1 MSDATSNSDSAA
13 EPRRASRDG
22 KERIFLVVV
31 DSTEEHR
38 KALRFASLRAR
49 NTGGRVALLY
59 VIEPAEFQ
67 HWMAVE
73 DLMREERRQ
82 EAEALLTRVSAEVQ
96 ELSGLTPVY
105 YLREGSV
112 REELLKLLDEERGI
126 SILVLA
132 AGTGKKGPGP
142 LVSQLGGKQSGT
154 LPIPVTIVPG
164 NLSDADIDGLT

>member
-1 MSDATSNSDSAA
+1 MSTTEEGA
-13 EPRRASRDG
+13 ERRPVARDG

-31 DSTEEHR
+31 DTTVEHR
-38 KALRFASLRAR
+38 KALRYAALRAR

-59 VIEPAEFQ
+59 VLEPAEFQ

-96 ELSGLTPVY
+96 ELSGLTPVFY
-105 YLREGSV
+105 IREGTA
-112 REELLKLLDEERGI
+112 REELLKLIQEEKSI

-132 AGTGKKGPGP
+132 AGTDKKGPGP
-142 LVSQLGGKQSGT
+142 LVTHLAGKLSGT
-154 LPIPVTIVPG
+154 LPIPLTIVPG
-164 NLSDADIDGLT
+164 NLSDEEIDALA

>member
-1 MSDATSNSDSAA
+1 MTDNGQDKTNG
-13 EPRRASRDG
+13 RVTDG

-31 DSTEEHR
+31 DSSEEHR
-38 KALRFASLRAR
+38 KALRFAALRAR

-82 EAEALLTRVSAEVQ
+82 EAETQLQNISAEVQ
-96 ELSGLTPVY
+96 ELSGLTPVFF
-105 YLREGSV
+105 LREGKLH
-112 REELLKLLDEERGI
+112 EELLKLIAEDKGI

-132 AGTGKKGPGP
+132 AGTDKKGPGP
-142 LVSQLGGKQSGT
+142 LVSQLAGKQAGT
-154 LPIPVTIVPG
+154 LPIPITIVPG
-164 NLSDADIDGLT
+164 NLSDTEIDALT

>member
-1 MSDATSNSDSAA
+1 MSTTDNGPAA
-13 EPRRASRDG
+13 EAGHPREP

-31 DSTEEHR
+31 DATEEHR
-38 KALRFASLRAR
+38 KALRFAALRAR

-67 HWMAVE
+67 HLMSVE

-82 EAEALLTRVSAEVQ
+82 EAEALLTRISSEVQ
-96 ELSGLTPVY
+96 ELSGLTPVF

-112 REELLKLLDEERGI
+112 RDELLKLVKEERSI

-142 LVSQLGGKQSGT
+142 LVSQLAGKLSGSLP
-154 LPIPVTIVPG
+154 LPITIVPG
-164 NLSDADIDGLT
+164 NLSDEEIDSLT

>member
-1 MSDATSNSDSAA
+1 MTTDQMPDGSTKAGRNG
-13 EPRRASRDG
+13 SR
-22 KERIFLVVV
+22 ERIFLVVV
-31 DSTEEHR
+31 DATEEHR
-38 KALRFASLRAR
+38 KALRYASLRAR

-82 EAEALLTRVSAEVQ
+82 EAEALLQQVSAEVQ
-96 ELSGLTPVY
+96 KLSGLTPVY
-105 YLREGSV
+105 YLREGNV
-112 REELLKLLDEERGI
+112 REELLKLIAEEGSI

-142 LVSQLGGKQSGT
+142 LVSQLAGRLSGS
-154 LPIPVTIVPG
+154 LPVPITIVPG
-164 NLSDADIDGLT
+164 NLSDEEIDALT

>member
-1 MSDATSNSDSAA
+1 MA
-13 EPRRASRDG
+13 EPDSPKDQRAVSRDG

-31 DSTEEHR
+31 DSTSEHR

-49 NTGGRVALLY
+49 RTGGRVALLY

-82 EAEALLTRVSAEVQ
+82 EAEALLQTVSAEVQ
-96 ELSGLTPVY
+96 RLSGLTPVF
-105 YLREGSV
+105 YLREGNL
-112 REELLKLLDEERGI
+112 REELLKLIAEEKSI

-132 AGTGKKGPGP
+132 AGTDRKGPGP
-142 LVSQLGGKQSGT
+142 LVTQLAGKMSGT

-164 NLSDADIDGLT
+164 NLSDEEIDSLT